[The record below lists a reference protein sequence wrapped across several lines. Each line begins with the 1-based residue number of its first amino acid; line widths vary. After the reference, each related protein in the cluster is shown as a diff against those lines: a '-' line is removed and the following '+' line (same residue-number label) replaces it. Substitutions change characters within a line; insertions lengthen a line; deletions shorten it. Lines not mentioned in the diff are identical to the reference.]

1 VNRVQFLNRYHHETS
16 SVDYLQQVYKKLYYK
31 FLKFVYLIMQIM
43 HYLIKY
49 EQFCIYL
56 IRQIRHYLIK
66 YEQFCIYFR

>member
-16 SVDYLQQVYKKLYYK
+16 SVDYLQVYKKLYYK